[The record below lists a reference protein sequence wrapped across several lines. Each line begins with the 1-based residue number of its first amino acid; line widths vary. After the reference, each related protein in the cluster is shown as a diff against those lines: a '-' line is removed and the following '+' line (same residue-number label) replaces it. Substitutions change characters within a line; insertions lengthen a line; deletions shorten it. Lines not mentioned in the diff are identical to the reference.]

1 MGQRR
6 PSAAVFRRLAALRRA
21 AVLLVAALAVG
32 TVASVA
38 APASAVTVFGQ
49 ACPAGQSAVVC
60 ENARP
65 GTPASTWD
73 VNGIGDASIQ
83 GFATS
88 MSVNLGERVDLKIDT
103 DAAAYRVEIYRLGW
117 YGGNGARLVGTVNP
131 SVPLPQDQPACLT
144 EAATRLV
151 DCGNWGVSA
160 SWQVPGDALSGVYVA
175 RLVRTDTGG
184 DSHVVFV
191 VRDDASTSD
200 LVFQTSDTTWQ
211 AYNRYG
217 GSNFYPGGEG
227 RAQKLSYNRPFTT
240 RADVPD
246 GRDWLFGNEYPMIR
260 FLERNGYDVSY
271 ISGIDTHRD
280 GALLRR
286 HKVFLSVGH
295 DEYWSG
301 QQRANVEA
309 ARDAGVHLAFFSGNE
324 VYWRTRYEPS
334 IDGSA
339 TALRTLVC
347 YKETWDNAKT
357 DPSSEW
363 TGTWRDPRF
372 ATPAQGAGLPENALT
387 GTAYMSNSISFPLQV
402 AAEDGRMRFWRHTS
416 VATQPAGGVASIG
429 SAIIGYESNEDLDN
443 GFRPAGLFRVST
455 TVADTPELLQDFGT
469 VVSPGRTTH
478 SATLYRA
485 PGGALVFSAGTIQ
498 WSWGLDNYHDGP
510 GWASAGRATDA
521 DVRIQQATVNLFADM
536 GAQPATPMTGLVRAT
551 ATTDTQAPTVTVT
564 APATP
569 VTLQNGTRVTVTG
582 TAADTAGAVAG
593 VEVSLDAGRT
603 WHPATGRQS
612 WSYQGVLGGLGADG
626 IRVRAVDDSGN
637 LSAPTTLAVTVRCP
651 CSLLGDVQPVRPPA
665 DDRSALEL
673 GVRFTPT
680 TDGLVQGIRFYKGTG
695 NTGTH
700 TGTLWSATGQVLAR
714 GTFTAETATGWQEMR
729 FASPV
734 AVSSGTSY
742 VASYHAP
749 NGGYHG
755 DGSTLYRGL
764 PGTPLSVP
772 APTATAP
779 ASVFAVGNTFPTQT
793 YQATNYFVD
802 VVFTDSSSIPL
813 LVTSRTPVPD
823 TSSVPVGSDI
833 VVGFSRAVQSGSVQV
848 RLTPDG
854 GSATTVP
861 VTVAPGPDGRPVAT
875 ANPAADLQPGT
886 RYTVTV
892 DARDASGAALTPT
905 DTWSF
910 VTSYGSLTGTCPCGL
925 FADVV
930 PSAPPPVQ
938 NDASPVELGVRF
950 TPTEDGTVDGVR
962 FLKVPG
968 VSGTHVGSLWSSGG
982 ERLAQAT
989 FAGETTT
996 GWQLV
1001 TFTTPVPVTA
1011 GVEYVVS
1018 YRSPGGVYPASAN
1031 GFGPS
1036 GIDRAPLR
1044 AAADAGMYTYASG
1057 AFPGNR
1063 STANYWVDAVFRP
1076 RPPDVTPPTVADST
1090 PAAAA
1095 TGVATDVVVEATFAA
1110 PVQPGSP
1117 RVTLTDV
1124 ATGAAVAGAL
1134 EEVAAER
1141 LVRLTPA
1148 APLAVATTYEVTV
1161 SGARSLG
1168 GTLMAPATWR
1178 FTTLTGDRCP
1188 CTIFADAEQPA
1199 VSSAS
1204 DTSAVEL
1211 GTRFTPL
1218 VDGRVTA
1225 IRFFKGTRNTGTH
1238 VGSLWS
1244 AEGTRLAQ
1252 VTFTNETASGWQTA
1266 ALSSPVTVRAGT
1278 TYVVSY
1284 LAPNGGYAQT
1294 TGYFSADRTRGP
1306 IVAPGASNGVFR
1318 YGAGGGFPTS
1328 SWQGSSYF
1336 VDVVLDVS
1344 ADAPTVT
1351 ARTPAAG
1358 ATGVGTGTPV
1368 TATFSAPLSPTTVA
1382 VTVTAG
1388 GTPVRGT
1395 TVYPAGSLSATFQ
1408 PADPLP
1414 AGTSLS
1420 VTVAGVSYAGVALG
1434 GTRTWGFTTGTSP
1447 DGCPCSLFP
1456 ATSVPAV
1463 ASAADT
1469 ASVELGLRFTPS
1481 TTGVVTG
1488 VRFYKGSGNTGTH
1501 VGSLW
1506 TAGGTRLGQVT
1517 FTGETSSGWQTA
1529 YFATPLAVT
1538 AGTTYVVSYTAPNG
1552 RYSVTYDAFTSPR
1565 TTGPLTAPSGANGV
1579 FRYGGGFPS
1588 DSFRSSNYWVDV
1600 VFRTT

>member
-1 MGQRR
+1 MGPGR
-6 PSAAVFRRLAALRRA
+6 PSAVVLRRFAALRRA
-21 AVLLVAALAVG
+21 ALLLVAALAAG
-32 TVASVA
+32 TVVSVA

-73 VNGIGDASIQ
+73 INGIGDASIQ

-88 MSVNLGERVDLKIDT
+88 MSVNLGQRVDFKIKT
-103 DAAAYRVEIYRLGW
+103 DATAYRAEIYRLGW
-117 YGGNGARLVGTVNP
+117 YGGSGARLVGTVNP
-131 SVPLPQDQPACLT
+131 SVPLPQNQPACLT

-160 SWQVPGDALSGVYVA
+160 SWQVPSDALSGVYLA

-227 RAQKLSYNRPFTT
+227 RALKLSYNRPFTT

-246 GRDWLFGNEYPMIR
+246 GRDWLFANEYPMIR

-271 ISGIDTHRD
+271 LSGVDTHRD
-280 GALLRR
+280 GSLLRR
-286 HKVFLSVGH
+286 HKTFLSVGH

-372 ATPAQGAGLPENALT
+372 ATPDQGAGRPENALT

-402 AAEDGRMRFWRHTS
+402 AAEDGRMRFWRNTS
-416 VATQPAGGVASIG
+416 VATQSPGGVASIG

-469 VVSPGRTTH
+469 VVAPGRTTH
-478 SATLYRA
+478 SATMYRA
-485 PGGALVFSAGTIQ
+485 PSGALVFSAGTIQ

-536 GAQPATPMTGLVRAT
+536 GAQPATLMTGLVPAT
-551 ATTDTQAPTVTVT
+551 ATTDTQPPTVTVT
-564 APATP
+564 APAAP
-569 VTLQNGTRVTVTG
+569 ATLQNGTRVTVTG
-582 TAADTAGAVAG
+582 TAADSAGAVAG

-603 WHPATGRQS
+603 WHPATGRQN

-626 IRVRAVDDSGN
+626 IKVRAVDDSGN
-637 LSAPTTLAVTVRCP
+637 LSAPTTRAITVRCP
-651 CSLLGDVQPVRPPA
+651 CSLLGDAQPARPPA

-700 TGTLWSATGQVLAR
+700 VGTLWSTTGQVLAR
-714 GTFTAETATGWQEMR
+714 GTFTAETASGWQEMR

-734 AVSSGTSY
+734 AVSAGTRY
-742 VASYHAP
+742 VASYQAP

-755 DGSTLYRGL
+755 DPATLYQGL
-764 PGTPLSVP
+764 ARTPLAVP
-772 APTATAP
+772 TPTASEP
-779 ASVFAVGNTFPTQT
+779 ASVYGAPNTFPTQT
-793 YQATNYFVD
+793 FQATNYYVD
-802 VVFTDSSSIPL
+802 VVFTDSASIPL
-813 LVTSRTPVPD
+813 LVTSRAPVPD
-823 TSSVPVGSDI
+823 TSSVPVDSAV
-833 VVGFSRAVQSGSVQV
+833 VVGFSRAVTASSVQV
-848 RLTPDG
+848 RLTPEG
-854 GSATTVP
+854 GTATSLP
-861 VTVAPGPDGRPVAT
+861 VTLTTGADGRPVAT
-875 ANPAADLQPGT
+875 ARPAAGLQPGT
-886 RYTVTV
+886 RYTVAV
-892 DARDASGAALTPT
+892 DARDTSGAALTPT

-930 PSAPPPVQ
+930 PPGGVPAQ

-968 VSGTHVGSLWSSGG
+968 VSGSHVGTLWSAGG
-982 ERLAQAT
+982 QRLAEAT

-1001 TFTTPVPVTA
+1001 RFATPVPVTA
-1011 GVEYVVS
+1011 GTEYVVS
-1018 YRSPGGVYPASAN
+1018 YRSPGGVYPATPN
-1031 GFGPS
+1031 GFGGS
-1036 GIDRAPLR
+1036 GIDRPPLR
-1044 AAADAGMYTYASG
+1044 AAADSGMYTYAAG

-1063 STANYWVDAVFRP
+1063 STANYWVDALFRP
-1076 RPPDVTPPTVADST
+1076 RPPDTTPPAVTART
-1090 PAAAA
+1090 PDAGA
-1095 TGVATDVVVEATFAA
+1095 TGIATDVVVDATFAS
-1110 PVQPGSP
+1110 PVQPGTA
-1117 RVTLTDV
+1117 RVSVVDV
-1124 ATGAAVAGAL
+1124 ATGAAVAGSL
-1134 EEVAAER
+1134 QESAADR
-1141 LVRLTPA
+1141 RVSLTPS

-1168 GTLMAPATWR
+1168 GTLMTPLTWR
-1178 FTTLTGDRCP
+1178 FTTLAGDRCP
-1188 CTIFADAEQPA
+1188 CTIFTGSEQPA
-1199 VSSAS
+1199 VASTS
-1204 DTSAVEL
+1204 DTAAVEL

-1218 VDGRVTA
+1218 VDGRVTG

-1244 AEGTRLAQ
+1244 AGGTRLAQ

-1266 ALSSPVTVRAGT
+1266 VLSSPVTVQAGT

-1294 TGYFSADRTRGP
+1294 TGYFTADRTRGP
-1306 IVAPGASNGVFR
+1306 LLAPGASNGVFR
-1318 YGAGGGFPTS
+1318 YGAGGGFPSS
-1328 SWQGSSYF
+1328 SWQGSNYF
-1336 VDVVLDVS
+1336 VDVVFDVS
-1344 ADAPTVT
+1344 TAAPTVT

-1358 ATGVGTGTPV
+1358 ATGVGTGTAV
-1368 TATFSAPLSPTTVA
+1368 TATFSAPLSPSTVA
-1382 VTVTAG
+1382 MTVTAG

-1395 TVYPAGSLSATFQ
+1395 TVYPAGSLAATFQ

-1414 AGTSLS
+1414 AGATLG

-1434 GTRTWGFTTGTSP
+1434 GTRTWSFTTGTSP
-1447 DGCPCSLFP
+1447 DGCPCSVFP
-1456 ATSVPAV
+1456 STATPAV
-1463 ASAADT
+1463 AAAADT

-1481 TTGVVTG
+1481 ATGFVTG
-1488 VRFYKGSGNTGTH
+1488 VRFFKGSGNTGTH
-1501 VGSLW
+1501 VGSIW
-1506 TAGGTRLGQVT
+1506 TAGGTRLAQVT
-1517 FTGETSSGWQTA
+1517 FTGETASGWQTA
-1529 YFATPLAVT
+1529 YFSSPVAVT

-1565 TTGPLTAPSGANGV
+1565 TAGPLTVPSGANGV
-1579 FRYGGGFPS
+1579 YRYGGGFPS
-1588 DSFRSSNYWVDV
+1588 DSYRSSNYWVDV
-1600 VFRTT
+1600 VYRTA